1 MYFHVIREGNMKK
14 LNAVGVMTIGA
25 LAMGSMAGVAMAGR
39 AMDHNAVV
47 GRSASDGFQNSLA
60 SFNASLTNS
69 QRDALIKASQA
80 WKPLADKGEAVFMA
94 RVQKDVTRILT
105 PAQSTALMKLVNP
118 SLAGGGFYFSAM
130 CFSVSKIGLMFSLV
144 GYIGCPGDV
153 SGAATYDAYKASAYS
168 TTCSIDNLDTCDSAV
183 TSAGESYIGW
193 SQLLS
198 NCDVADTAAYSA
210 AATYAFCGGTW

>member
-1 MYFHVIREGNMKK
+1 MKK
-14 LNAVGVMTIGA
+14 LHAVGALTMGM
-25 LAMGSMAGVAMAGR
+25 LAMGSVTGVAMAGR
-39 AMDHNAVV
+39 
-47 GRSASDGFQNSLA
+47 SAGTATISRAAGNDFPTRLA
-60 SFNASLTNS
+60 AFNASLSDS
-69 QRDALIKASQA
+69 QRASLIKASQA

-94 RVQKDVTRILT
+94 RVQQDVTRILT
-105 PAQSTALMKLVNP
+105 PAQSKTFMSLASP
-118 SLAGGGFYFSAM
+118 SLTGGGFYFSAM

-168 TTCSIDNLDTCDSAV
+168 TTCSIDKMDGCDSAV